1 MFKKVSGWF
10 KQPPAL
16 LLRSSLNGFPS
27 STPFSAEEE
36 DVAFQEPKNCVSFQ
50 VFDKENI
57 EVLIKRQI
65 DNSLKCVKKSSKGI
79 LKYNLRDL
87 KFYTNWYHL
96 MIGLPMS
103 LIDFIQSPYQ
113 NSPSSLKVSPSFSRC
128 FSEIFAHSGDLER
141 RRVNEEQEYKY
152 AWVMLSRSTLL
163 LAEFP
168 LLPLPFLPMTPLDTS
183 EEADWIGSLALQK
196 QENRK

>member
-1 MFKKVSGWF
+1 M
-10 KQPPAL
+10 
-16 LLRSSLNGFPS
+16 RLNGFPS

-87 KFYTNWYHL
+87 KF
-96 MIGLPMS
+96 
-103 LIDFIQSPYQ
+103 
-113 NSPSSLKVSPSFSRC
+113 
-128 FSEIFAHSGDLER
+128 
-141 RRVNEEQEYKY
+141 
-152 AWVMLSRSTLL
+152 
-163 LAEFP
+163 
-168 LLPLPFLPMTPLDTS
+168 DT
-183 EEADWIGSLALQK
+183 K
-196 QENRK
+196 P